1 MKIRNKHLV
10 RAAGWLGT
18 RLALGLIRTLR
29 FEYRSLGQAVVAP
42 VPAIPPGPRYIYALW
57 HENLLLPCGTLAH
70 PDIAALISKHAD
82 GQILSALIEAIGMG
96 VVLGSTN
103 RGGIEAVR
111 GLVTGTV
118 GRRHLV
124 VTPDGPRGPRRVVQP
139 GIIYIASRTG
149 MQIVPIGIGY
159 CSPWRAK
166 SWDRFAVPKPCTRAR
181 MILGAPLDVPAG
193 LKAAGLEGHRQIVQ
207 AEIDR
212 LTAAAEVWAATNRFE
227 LPVVHAVPSLRL
239 AS

>member
-1 MKIRNKHLV
+1 MKIRNKHLI

-18 RLALGLIRTLR
+18 RFALGLIRTLR
-29 FEYRSLGQAVVAP
+29 FEYRSLASAVVVP
-42 VPAIPPGPRYIYALW
+42 VSAIPPGPRYIYTLW
-57 HENLLLPCGTLAH
+57 HENLLLPCGTVAH

-82 GQILSALIEAIGMG
+82 GQVLTALIEAIGMG

-111 GLVTGTV
+111 GLVNGTV

-139 GIIYIASRTG
+139 GIAYIASRTG
-149 MQIVPIGIGY
+149 MQVVPLGIGY
-159 CSPWRAK
+159 HNPWRAK
-166 SWDRFAVPKPCTRAR
+166 SWDGFAVPKPCTRAR
-181 MILGAPLDVPAG
+181 MILGEPIAVPDG
-193 LKAAGLEGHRQIVQ
+193 LKTEGLETSRRLVQ
-207 AEIDR
+207 AEMER
-212 LTAAAEVWAATNRFE
+212 LTAAAEMWADTNRLE
-227 LPVVHAVPSLRL
+227 LPAASAPPLRL